1 MLALYRKRPASRR
14 VSPFAT
20 RTSSGPPTRK
30 VLTCFTGTN
39 VLACWYKYSHLRSD
53 SRVPLMHFES
63 MQDVQLFAVGAA
75 AGTRGRSGDA
85 TATGGRSGSN
95 SGGRGETYG
104 HAGAPRMLLVGS
116 CSSGVS
122 ICTFFVPVSKYF
134 CTSKASEHLV
144 CQARACSADTYRF
157 FISMSCSNSNS

>member
-1 MLALYRKRPASRR
+1 
-14 VSPFAT
+14 
-20 RTSSGPPTRK
+20 
-30 VLTCFTGTN
+30 
-39 VLACWYKYSHLRSD
+39 
-53 SRVPLMHFES
+53 VPLIHFES

-75 AGTRGRSGDA
+75 AGTRGTSGGA

-95 SGGRGETYG
+95 SGGGRETYG

-116 CSSGVS
+116 RSSGVS

-144 CQARACSADTYRF
+144 CQARACSPDTYRF
-157 FISMSCSNSNS
+157 LFFIRQATATAEQLSTASAAGRVQRNEARFSREDIYVDVC